1 MKKISKTE
9 KFNPETNPE
18 IIEAEQWQTKGIFRK
33 LERDHFKAFRYLP
46 SERHY
51 IKNGSIIIVKIA

>member
-18 IIEAEQWQTKGIFRK
+18 IIEAKQWQTKGIYRK

-46 SERHY
+46 TERHY
-51 IKNGSIIIVKIA
+51 IKNGSIIVVKIA